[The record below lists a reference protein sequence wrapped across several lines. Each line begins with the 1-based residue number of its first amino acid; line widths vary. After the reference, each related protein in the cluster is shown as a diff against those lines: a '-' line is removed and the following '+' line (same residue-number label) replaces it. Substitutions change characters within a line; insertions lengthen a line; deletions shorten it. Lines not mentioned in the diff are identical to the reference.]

1 MAQNRLQVTDLD
13 FDTIKTNLKSFLK
26 QQTEFQ
32 DYDFEGSGL
41 NVLVNLLAYN
51 THYNAYYLN
60 MVANEAFLD
69 TALLRDS
76 VVSHAKTLGYVPYS
90 KTAATASINLTI
102 NSGNTTL
109 DTLTIPKGY
118 VFNSKL
124 VDKRIFS
131 FVVMNGVTVTK
142 SDTSYYFENLEIK
155 EGQLMSYTFNY
166 DESANPKSTFTL
178 PDTSIDTSTITVSVR
193 PSESNTSTTVYNKVT
208 DILDV
213 GADSAVFY
221 LQESKGGKYQ
231 IYFGNGTVGRKIE
244 DGSVVTVGYLSTNGE
259 LANKIDGFGM
269 SSSIGAFTTGTISV
283 VSVAGGGSDRETVDE
298 IKSSSPVQFATQNRL
313 VTKVDYESYIKKNYP
328 SIDSLSVWGGED
340 EIPPI
345 YGKVLISLKPKE
357 NYYITETEKTR
368 IIDEII
374 KPKAIVSV
382 SAEIRDP
389 EYLYLILNSVVKY
402 DDRKTT
408 LNENSLR
415 TSIRNA
421 IIGYKNTY
429 LNKFNSIFAL
439 SKLQDEIDNV
449 SFNGI
454 IGSETIVRLQK
465 RFQPEVGTTSNY
477 TINFGVPLHRGTI
490 TNRLTSS
497 EFTTTDSSGVS
508 RTAVIE
514 EIPQSSTGISS
525 IEISNA
531 GYGYQTAPTVTITGD
546 GVGATALAVI
556 QNGRIT
562 EIKMT
567 NRGSD
572 YSRAV
577 VTISGGGGYNAS
589 AAAVIDTKVGTIRTI
604 YYDSNANR
612 QVINPSVGT
621 INYSTGVI
629 TINDLKIL
637 AVATPDGLIRLTL
650 ESESGIIESIR
661 NTIITIDETDP
672 AAVATQLLKVNS

>member
-1 MAQNRLQVTDLD
+1 
-13 FDTIKTNLKSFLK
+13 
-26 QQTEFQ
+26 
-32 DYDFEGSGL
+32 
-41 NVLVNLLAYN
+41 
-51 THYNAYYLN
+51 
-60 MVANEAFLD
+60 
-69 TALLRDS
+69 
-76 VVSHAKTLGYVPYS
+76 
-90 KTAATASINLTI
+90 
-102 NSGNTTL
+102 
-109 DTLTIPKGY
+109 
-118 VFNSKL
+118 
-124 VDKRIFS
+124 
-131 FVVMNGVTVTK
+131 
-142 SDTSYYFENLEIK
+142 
-155 EGQLMSYTFNY
+155 
-166 DESANPKSTFTL
+166 
-178 PDTSIDTSTITVSVR
+178 
-193 PSESNTSTTVYNKVT
+193 VT

-244 DGSVVTVGYLSTNGE
+244 DGSVISVGYLSTNGT
-259 LANKIDGFGM
+259 LANKVDGFGM
-269 SSSIGAFTTGTISV
+269 SSAIGPYSTGVIQV

-298 IKSSSPVQFATQNRL
+298 IKSASPVQFATQNRL

-357 NYYITETEKTR
+357 NYYITESEKTR
-368 IIDEII
+368 IINEII

-408 LNENSLR
+408 LNENTLR
-415 TSIRNA
+415 TLIRNG

-429 LNKFNSIFAL
+429 LNKFNSVFAL
-439 SKLQDEIDNV
+439 SKLQDEIDHV

-454 IGSETIVRLQK
+454 IGSETVVRLQK

-490 TNRLTSS
+490 TNRMTSS
-497 EFTTTDSSGVS
+497 EFTTVDNSGVS

-531 GYGYQTAPTVTITGD
+531 GYGFQTVPTVTITGD
-546 GVGATALAVI
+546 GVGATAVAVI

-577 VTISGGGGYNAS
+577 VTITGGDGYNA
-589 AAAVIDTKVGTIRTI
+589 AASAVIDTKVGTIRTI
-604 YYDSNANR
+604 YYDSTANR

-621 INYSTGVI
+621 TGII
-629 TINDLKIL
+629 TINDLRIL
-637 AVATPDGLIRLTL
+637 AVATSDGLIRLSI

-672 AAVATQLLKVNS
+672 SAVATQLLKVNS

>member
-90 KTAATASINLTI
+90 KTAPTATINLTI

-124 VDKRIFS
+124 VDKRIFG

-155 EGQLMSYTFNY
+155 EGQLLNYTFNY
-166 DESANPKSTFTL
+166 DESANPKSVFTL
-178 PDTSIDTSTITVSVR
+178 PDKDIDTSTITVSVN
-193 PSESNTSTTVYNKVT
+193 PSTSNTSTTVYNKVI

-231 IYFGNGTVGRKIE
+231 IYFGNGTVGRKLA
-244 DGSVVTVGYLSTNGE
+244 DGSVVSVGYLSTNGT
-259 LANKIDGFGM
+259 LANKVDGFGL
-269 SSSIGAFTTGTISV
+269 SSGIGPYSTGVIQV
-283 VSVAGGGSDRETVDE
+283 VSVAAGGSDRETVDE
-298 IKSSSPVQFATQNRL
+298 IKSASPVQFATQNRV

-357 NYYITETEKTR
+357 NYYITESEKTR
-368 IIDEII
+368 IINEII

-408 LNENSLR
+408 LNENTLR
-415 TSIRNA
+415 TLIRNG

-429 LNKFNSIFAL
+429 LNKFNSFFAL

-454 IGSETIVRLQK
+454 IGSETVVRLQK

-477 TINFGVPLHRGTI
+477 TINFGVPLQRGTI
-490 TNRLTSS
+490 TNRMTSS
-497 EFTTTDSSGVS
+497 EFTTVDSSGVS

-531 GYGYQTAPTVTITGD
+531 GYGFQTVPTVTITGD
-546 GVGATALAVI
+546 GVGATAVAVV

-577 VTISGGGGYNAS
+577 VTITGGGGYNAA

-604 YYDSNANR
+604 YYDSAANR

-637 AVATPDGLIRLTL
+637 AVATSDGLIRLSI
-650 ESESGIIESIR
+650 ESESGIIESIK

-672 AAVATQLLKVNS
+672 SAVATQLLKVNS

>member
-90 KTAATASINLTI
+90 KTAATATINLTI

-131 FVVMNGVTVTK
+131 FVVMDGITVTK

-178 PDTSIDTSTITVSVR
+178 PDVDIDTSTITVSVR
-193 PSESNTSTTVYNKVT
+193 PSSSNTSTTVYNKVT

-213 GADSAVFY
+213 GADSSVYY

-231 IYFGNGTVGRKIE
+231 IYFGNGTVGRKIA
-244 DGSVVTVGYLSTNGE
+244 DGSVVTVGYLSTNGT
-259 LANKIDGFGM
+259 LANKVDGFGM
-269 SSSIGAFTTGTISV
+269 TSSIGAYTTGTINV
-283 VSVAGGGSDRETVDE
+283 VSAAAGGSDRETLDE

-454 IGSETIVRLQK
+454 LGSETLVRLQK

-497 EFTTTDSSGVS
+497 EFTTVDNSGVN
-508 RTAVIE
+508 RTALIE

-562 EIKMT
+562 EIKMI
-567 NRGSD
+567 NRGVD

-577 VTISGGGGYNAS
+577 VTISGGGGYNATAS
-589 AAAVIDTKVGTIRTI
+589 AIIDTKVGTIRTI
-604 YYDSNANR
+604 YYDSSANR

-637 AVATPDGLIRLTL
+637 AVATSDGLIRLSL

-672 AAVATQLLKVNS
+672 AAIATQLLKVNS

>member
-90 KTAATASINLTI
+90 KTAPTATINLTI

-124 VDKRIFS
+124 VDKRIFG

-155 EGQLMSYTFNY
+155 EGQLLNYTFNY
-166 DESANPKSTFTL
+166 DESANPKSIFTL
-178 PDTSIDTSTITVSVR
+178 PDMDIDTSTITVSVN
-193 PSESNTSTTVYNKVT
+193 PSTSNTSTTVYNKVT

-244 DGSVVTVGYLSTNGE
+244 DGSVISVGYLSTNGT
-259 LANKIDGFGM
+259 LANKVDGFGM
-269 SSSIGAFTTGTISV
+269 SSAIGPYSTGVIQV

-298 IKSSSPVQFATQNRL
+298 IKSASPVQFATQNRL

-357 NYYITETEKTR
+357 NYYITESEKTR
-368 IIDEII
+368 IINEII

-402 DDRKTT
+402 DERKTS
-408 LNENSLR
+408 LNENTLR
-415 TSIRNA
+415 TLIRNG

-429 LNKFNSIFAL
+429 LNKFNSVFAL
-439 SKLQDEIDNV
+439 SKLQDEIDHV

-454 IGSETIVRLQK
+454 IGSETVVRLQK

-490 TNRLTSS
+490 TNRMTSS
-497 EFTTTDSSGVS
+497 EFTTVDNSGVS

-531 GYGYQTAPTVTITGD
+531 GYGFQTVPTVTITGD
-546 GVGATALAVI
+546 GVGATAVAVI

-577 VTISGGGGYNAS
+577 VTITGGDGYNA
-589 AAAVIDTKVGTIRTI
+589 AASAVIDTKVGTIRTI
-604 YYDSNANR
+604 YYDSTANR

-629 TINDLKIL
+629 TINDLRIL
-637 AVATPDGLIRLTL
+637 AVATSDGLIRLSI

-672 AAVATQLLKVNS
+672 SAVATQLLKVNS

>member
-1 MAQNRLQVTDLD
+1 MAQNRLQVTELD

-90 KTAATASINLTI
+90 KTAATATINLTI
-102 NSGNTTL
+102 DSGNTTL

-124 VDKRIFS
+124 IDKRIFG
-131 FVVMNGVTVTK
+131 FVVMDGVTVTK

-155 EGQLMSYTFNY
+155 EGQLMNYTFNY
-166 DESANPKSTFTL
+166 DESANPKSVFTL
-178 PDTSIDTSTITVSVR
+178 PDMDIDTSTITVSVR
-193 PSESNTSTTVYNKVT
+193 PSTSNTSTTVYNKVT

-221 LQESKGGKYQ
+221 LQEAKGGKYQ
-231 IYFGNGTVGRKIE
+231 IYFGNGTVGRKLA
-244 DGSVVTVGYLSTNGE
+244 DGSVVSVGYLSTNGT
-259 LANKIDGFGM
+259 LANKVDGFGM
-269 SSSIGAFTTGTISV
+269 STNIGAYSTGVIQV
-283 VSVAGGGSDRETVDE
+283 VSVAAGGSDRETVDE
-298 IKSSSPVQFATQNRL
+298 IKSASPVQFATQNRL

-357 NYYITETEKTR
+357 NYYITESEKTR
-368 IIDEII
+368 IINDII

-408 LNENSLR
+408 LNENALR
-415 TSIRNA
+415 TLIRNA

-439 SKLQDEIDNV
+439 SKLQDEIDHV

-490 TNRLTSS
+490 TNRMTSS
-497 EFTTTDSSGVS
+497 EFTTIDSSGVS
-508 RTAVIE
+508 RTAILE

-531 GYGYQTAPTVTITGD
+531 GYGYETVPTVTITGD
-546 GVGATALAVI
+546 GVGASAVAVI

-567 NRGSD
+567 NRGVD

-577 VTISGGGGYNAS
+577 VTITGAGGYNAS
-589 AAAVIDTKVGTIRTI
+589 ASAVIDTKVGTIRTI

-637 AVATPDGLIRLTL
+637 SVATSDGLIRLSL

-661 NTIITIDETDP
+661 NTIITIDEADP

>member
-131 FVVMNGVTVTK
+131 FVVMDGVTVTK

-166 DESANPKSTFTL
+166 DESANPKSIFTL
-178 PDTSIDTSTITVSVR
+178 PDTDIDTSTITVSVR
-193 PSESNTSTTVYNKVT
+193 PSVSNTSTTVYNKVT

-213 GADSAVFY
+213 GADSSVFY

-231 IYFGNGTVGRKIE
+231 IYFGDGTVGRKIE

-269 SSSIGAFTTGTISV
+269 TSGIGAYSTGTISV
-283 VSVAGGGSDRETVDE
+283 VSAAAGGSDRETLDE
-298 IKSSSPVQFATQNRL
+298 IKSASPVQFATQNRL

-408 LNENSLR
+408 LNENTLR

-439 SKLQDEIDNV
+439 SKLQDEIDRV

-531 GYGYQTAPTVTITGD
+531 GYGYETAPTVTITGD
-546 GVGATALAVI
+546 GVGATAVAVI
-556 QNGRIT
+556 QNGRIA

-567 NRGSD
+567 NRGVD

-577 VTISGGGGYNAS
+577 VTITGGGGYNAA

-604 YYDSNANR
+604 YYDSTANR

-637 AVATPDGLIRLTL
+637 AVATPDGLIRLSL

>member
-41 NVLVNLLAYN
+41 NVLVNILAYN

-454 IGSETIVRLQK
+454 LGSETIVRLQK

-477 TINFGVPLHRGTI
+477 TINFGVPLNRGTI

-637 AVATPDGLIRLTL
+637 AVATSDGLIRLTL

>member
-131 FVVMNGVTVTK
+131 FVVMDGVTVTK

-166 DESANPKSTFTL
+166 DESANPKSIFTL
-178 PDTSIDTSTITVSVR
+178 PDTDIDTSTITVSVR
-193 PSESNTSTTVYNKVT
+193 PSASNTSTTVYNKVT

-213 GADSAVFY
+213 GADSSVFY

-269 SSSIGAFTTGTISV
+269 TSGIGAYSTGTISV
-283 VSVAGGGSDRETVDE
+283 VSAAAGGSDRETLDE
-298 IKSSSPVQFATQNRL
+298 IKSASPVQFATQNRL

-408 LNENSLR
+408 LNENTLR

-439 SKLQDEIDNV
+439 SKLQDEIDRV

-531 GYGYQTAPTVTITGD
+531 GYGYETAPTVTITGD
-546 GVGATALAVI
+546 GVGATAVAVI
-556 QNGRIT
+556 QNGRIA

-567 NRGSD
+567 NRGVD

-577 VTISGGGGYNAS
+577 VTITGGGGYNAA

-604 YYDSNANR
+604 YYDSTANR

-637 AVATPDGLIRLTL
+637 AVATSDGLIRLSL

>member
-90 KTAATASINLTI
+90 KTAPTATINLTI

-124 VDKRIFS
+124 VDKRIFG

-155 EGQLMSYTFNY
+155 EGQLLNYTFNY
-166 DESANPKSTFTL
+166 DESANPKSIFTL
-178 PDTSIDTSTITVSVR
+178 PDMDIDTSTITVLVN
-193 PSESNTSTTVYNKVT
+193 PSTSNTSTTVYNKVT

-244 DGSVVTVGYLSTNGE
+244 DGSVISVGYLSTNGT
-259 LANKIDGFGM
+259 LANKVDGFGM
-269 SSSIGAFTTGTISV
+269 SSAIGPYSTGVIQV
-283 VSVAGGGSDRETVDE
+283 VSVAAGGSDRETVDE
-298 IKSSSPVQFATQNRL
+298 IKSASPVQFATQNRL

-408 LNENSLR
+408 LNENTLR

-439 SKLQDEIDNV
+439 SKLQDEIDRV

-490 TNRLTSS
+490 TNRMTSS
-497 EFTTTDSSGVS
+497 EFTTVDSSGVS

-531 GYGYQTAPTVTITGD
+531 GYGFQTVPTVTITGD
-546 GVGATALAVI
+546 GVGATAVAVI
-556 QNGRIT
+556 QNGRIA

-567 NRGSD
+567 NRGVD

-577 VTISGGGGYNAS
+577 VTITAGGGYNAA

-604 YYDSNANR
+604 YYDSTANR

-637 AVATPDGLIRLTL
+637 AVATSDGLIRLSL

>member
-26 QQTEFQ
+26 QQSEFQ

-90 KTAATASINLTI
+90 KTAATATINLTI

-118 VFNSKL
+118 TFNSKI

-131 FVVMNGVTVTK
+131 FVVMDGVTVTK
-142 SDTSYYFENLEIK
+142 SDTSYYFENLQIK
-155 EGQLMSYTFNY
+155 EGQLMSYNFNY
-166 DESANPKSTFTL
+166 DASANPKSTFTL
-178 PDTSIDTSTITVSVR
+178 PDTDIDTSTITVSVR
-193 PSESNTSTTVYNKVT
+193 PSVSNTSTTVYNKVT

-213 GADSAVFY
+213 GADSTVFY

-231 IYFGNGTVGRKIE
+231 IYFGNGTVGRKID
-244 DGSVVTVGYLSTNGE
+244 DGSVVTVGYLSTNGT
-259 LANKIDGFGM
+259 LANKVDGFGM
-269 SSSIGAFTTGTISV
+269 TSAIGAYSTGTITV
-283 VSVAGGGSDRETVDE
+283 VSPAAGGSDRETVDE

-439 SKLQDEIDNV
+439 SKLQDEIDHV

-490 TNRLTSS
+490 TNRMTSS
-497 EFTTTDSSGVS
+497 EFTTTDNSGVS
-508 RTAVIE
+508 RTAMIE
-514 EIPQSSTGISS
+514 EVPQSSTGISS

-531 GYGYQTAPTVTITGD
+531 GYGYETVPTVTITGD
-546 GVGATALAVI
+546 GVGATAVAVI
-556 QNGRIT
+556 QNGRIA

-567 NRGSD
+567 NRGVD

-604 YYDSNANR
+604 YYDTNANR

-637 AVATPDGLIRLTL
+637 AVATSDGLIRLSL

-672 AAVATQLLKVNS
+672 AAIATQLLKVNS

>member
-131 FVVMNGVTVTK
+131 FVVMDGVTVTK

-166 DESANPKSTFTL
+166 DESANPKSIFTL
-178 PDTSIDTSTITVSVR
+178 PDTDIDTSTITVSVR
-193 PSESNTSTTVYNKVT
+193 PSVSNTSTTVYNKVT

-213 GADSAVFY
+213 GANSSVFY

-269 SSSIGAFTTGTISV
+269 TSGIGAYSTGTISV
-283 VSVAGGGSDRETVDE
+283 VSAAAGGSDRETLDE
-298 IKSSSPVQFATQNRL
+298 IKSASPVQFATQNRL

-408 LNENSLR
+408 LNENTLR

-439 SKLQDEIDNV
+439 SKLQDEIDRV

-531 GYGYQTAPTVTITGD
+531 GYGYETAPTVTITGD
-546 GVGATALAVI
+546 GVGATAVAVI
-556 QNGRIT
+556 QNGRIA

-567 NRGSD
+567 NRGVD

-577 VTISGGGGYNAS
+577 VTITGGGGYNAA

-604 YYDSNANR
+604 YYDSSANR
-612 QVINPSVGT
+612 QVINSSVGT

-637 AVATPDGLIRLTL
+637 AVATPDGLIRLSL